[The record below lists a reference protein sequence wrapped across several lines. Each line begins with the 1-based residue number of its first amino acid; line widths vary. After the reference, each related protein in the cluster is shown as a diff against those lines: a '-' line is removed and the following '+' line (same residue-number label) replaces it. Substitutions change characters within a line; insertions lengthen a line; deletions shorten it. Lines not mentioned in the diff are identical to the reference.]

1 MIDNI
6 KITDSISGVFILLDD
21 KGNIIC
27 RGHNMVVKDGR
38 KLIYDIFKKAMKGET
53 TTGYSFKF
61 HFGGAKNN
69 FATKVTTTYDDV
81 KDNSVDI
88 NDVSFS
94 DNEANAVSVCTATF
108 DDDNMALK
116 INISI
121 SGTSTAMTITEGF
134 LTYTGTEGQETLFS
148 RFVFDPQYIT
158 SGVAYALEYVISF

>member
-6 KITDSISGVFILLDD
+6 KITDSISGVFILRDD

-38 KLIYDIFKKAMKGET
+38 KLIYNIFKKTMTGEVA
-53 TTGYSFKF
+53 TGYSFKF
-61 HFGGAKNN
+61 YFGGTNNN
-69 FATKVTTTYDDV
+69 FATKVTTTYNDV
-81 KDNSVDI
+81 KDNSVYSNDI
-88 NDVSFS
+88 SFS
-94 DNEANAVSVCTATF
+94 DNETNAVSVCTATF

-121 SGTSTAMTITEGF
+121 SGTSEAMTITEGF
-134 LTYTGTEGQETLFS
+134 LTYIGAEGEETLFS

-158 SGVAYALEYVISF
+158 SGVIYALEYVISF